1 MPWANAETVELRSAV
16 ANAWAAA
23 VWASARARPKQTAA
37 IEVPKRMRV
46 GVEKSLCDCGTWAIE
61 DEFRVAILTASA
73 LQESTDTLLKYDSAK
88 QS

>member
-1 MPWANAETVELRSAV
+1 
-16 ANAWAAA
+16 
-23 VWASARARPKQTAA
+23 
-37 IEVPKRMRV
+37 MRV

-88 QS
+88 PS